1 MPRHSPARLRR
12 WQVALILTVFC
23 VAVTAAAAGGWWYA
37 RESTP
42 VQGPI
47 VLVSV
52 DGLHPEELQVYGGAP
67 SRSPA
72 IDAVSA
78 DAVVFEHAYA
88 HSPLTLPAH
97 ASILAGQLPFE
108 HGVRDE
114 AGFAL
119 SDDARSLAELLRS
132 RGFETGAAVSSFLL
146 RPESGVAQGFSF
158 FDAELS
164 AEPGQDTP
172 VVERDGERTTDAA
185 ERWVRARRGHRFF
198 LFLQVD
204 EQSADASVARL
215 VSQLKELN
223 LYEQA
228 TIVITADRGDAGAGI
243 SLDEAA
249 LHVPLVVKQPG
260 NVSAGH
266 RVLLPVQHIDLLPT
280 VLDMVRAPIP
290 SGLRG
295 RSLRSVLDGDTTR
308 IPEQPIYAETLAP
321 MFRFGGRGKFSLI
334 TPAYRYV
341 REGRDETVD
350 VEPGSGSI
358 ESTAV
363 DASRAIELRTELD
376 RLLEGQ
382 MVTPPAE
389 IAPAEEDQFAALGYL
404 AAVPLFDTEPEPL
417 EADEE
422 AWVVQT
428 HRAAAVL
435 ASNKNYSAA
444 IAQLRSIARAY
455 PRMAVVQYQL
465 GTLLGKVGRIEEARA
480 AFDAAAV
487 VEPDNPYVP
496 IALASLLLRASQ
508 PEEALPYATV
518 AAALADH
525 HDSRSR
531 ASAYELAA
539 RVALALEDF
548 EAARMHAD
556 AAERADTELPMRRFI
571 DGRIFHAEGSY
582 EEALTAF
589 EEAAAVVGQH
599 GHVVEDLELNLGQT
613 LERLDRYQEAEDH
626 FRTELRTFPRNIHA
640 YSSLTMLYHASNRT
654 ALVEETI
661 EALTEAMPTREGYE
675 TAANLWTIV
684 GEPSRAADVRAEA
697 HLLLRGDAS
706 PARLRPD
713 GRR

>member
-1 MPRHSPARLRR
+1 M
-12 WQVALILTVFC
+12 
-23 VAVTAAAAGGWWYA
+23 G
-37 RESTP
+37 
-42 VQGPI
+42 
-47 VLVSV
+47 
-52 DGLHPEELQVYGGAP
+52 
-67 SRSPA
+67 
-72 IDAVSA
+72 
-78 DAVVFEHAYA
+78 
-88 HSPLTLPAH
+88 
-97 ASILAGQLPFE
+97 
-108 HGVRDE
+108 
-114 AGFAL
+114 
-119 SDDARSLAELLRS
+119 
-132 RGFETGAAVSSFLL
+132 
-146 RPESGVAQGFSF
+146 
-158 FDAELS
+158 
-164 AEPGQDTP
+164 
-172 VVERDGERTTDAA
+172 
-185 ERWVRARRGHRFF
+185 
-198 LFLQVD
+198 
-204 EQSADASVARL
+204 
-215 VSQLKELN
+215 QLKELD

-350 VEPGSGSI
+350 VETGSGSI
-358 ESTAV
+358 ESTGV

-404 AAVPLFDTEPEPL
+404 AAVPLFDAEPEPL

-428 HRAAAVL
+428 HRAAAIL
-435 ASNKNYSAA
+435 ASNKNYPAA

-465 GTLLGKVGRIEEARA
+465 GTLLGKVGRVEEARA

-487 VEPDNPYVP
+487 VEPDNPYIP

-539 RVALALEDF
+539 RVALALDDL

-556 AAERADTELPMRRFI
+556 AAERADAELPMRRFI

-589 EEAAAVVGQH
+589 EEAASVVGQH
-599 GHVVEDLELNLGQT
+599 GHAVEDLELNLGQT
-613 LERLDRYQEAEDH
+613 LERLDRYQEAEEH

-640 YSSLTMLYHASNRT
+640 YSSLTMLYHASNRP

-684 GEPSRAADVRAEA
+684 GEPSRAADVRSEA
-697 HLLLRGDAS
+697 RLRVRGDAS
-706 PARLRPD
+706 PARLRPG